1 MVSEDRQIVE
11 FPSFI
16 STPTK
21 IRSRYRRRLLNR
33 LSEGGATVTSL
44 AREIGLQIPH
54 ASAEALRKLR
64 NEGLVSSDLVAG
76 SRKLIFI

>member
-11 FPSFI
+11 LPSFI

-44 AREIGLQIPH
+44 AREIDSKFLMPLQ
-54 ASAEALRKLR
+54 SLENLEMR
-64 NEGLVSSDLVAG
+64 D
-76 SRKLIFI
+76 